1 MRDEHPAGKAG
12 RQHMNEP
19 YSQWHAQN
27 SATDPPLAS
36 RYRSADPIRWN
47 GSMVYPM
54 YTERFG
60 HITTLLSMTLL
71 SAAPPTGLRGHGM
84 GLSVIGGYIDLEGRK
99 LEGIDVWSD
108 ALARGTTVTLTPTGP
123 DALFTLTPV
132 WVDRSGVQRSWMGNY
147 GILVEDTPDGRI
159 ALWCSVGEGPPNFA
173 NLVVGLGTT
182 AAPVIETPKEPVA
195 ETITKTETPAAA
207 TRRSVPYPN
216 GTPAGYA
223 ATPSSATAAR
233 KSTAAPAQDAL
244 EYAATNRHSPTAVPR
259 SPESTAATADSV
271 GDLGGQLSSAERGAE
286 TGYRGALYDLGVA
299 MFGRGEEDQA
309 CGLWAQAAQAGH
321 PGAGYDLGVVLF
333 RRGDLVAAEGWW
345 RTAAELRDLRAMAGL
360 AELLDR
366 RGDHA
371 EARMW
376 RARAADERAAEAGQ
390 PVGPC

>member
-1 MRDEHPAGKAG
+1 
-12 RQHMNEP
+12 MNEP

-27 SATDPPLAS
+27 SATDPPLAA

-60 HITTLLSMTLL
+60 HATTLLSMTLL
-71 SAAPPTGLRGHGM
+71 SAAPPAGLRGHGM
-84 GLSVIGGYIDLEGRK
+84 GLSVIDGYIDLEGRK
-99 LEGIDVWSD
+99 LEGIDLWSD
-108 ALARGTTVTLTPTGP
+108 ALARGTTVTLVPTGP

-182 AAPVIETPKEPVA
+182 AAPVVETPKEPVA
-195 ETITKTETPAAA
+195 ETITNTEMPTAVTPS
-207 TRRSVPYPN
+207 SVPYPN

-223 ATPSSATAAR
+223 ATSSSATTTPR
-233 KSTAAPAQDAL
+233 RTIAAPAHVEDM
-244 EYAATNRHSPTAVPR
+244 ENTATNRHSPTAVPET
-259 SPESTAATADSV
+259 PGSTVATADPL
-271 GDLGGQLSSAERGAE
+271 GDSDERRLPTERGAE

-345 RTAAELRDLRAMAGL
+345 RTSAELRDLRAMAGL

-376 RARAADERAAEAGQ
+376 RARAAEERAAEAGQ
-390 PVGPC
+390 AVGPY

>member
-1 MRDEHPAGKAG
+1 
-12 RQHMNEP
+12 MNEP

-60 HITTLLSMTLL
+60 HTTTLLSMTLL
-71 SAAPPTGLRGHGM
+71 SAAPPAGLRGHGM
-84 GLSVIGGYIDLEGRK
+84 GLSVLGGYIDLEGRK

-123 DALFTLTPV
+123 DAVFTLTPV
-132 WVDRSGVQRSWMGNY
+132 WVDQSGVQRSWMGNY

-173 NLVVGLGTT
+173 NLVVGLGTA
-182 AAPVIETPKEPVA
+182 AAPVIETPKETVA
-195 ETITKTETPAAA
+195 DTITNTEMSTAG
-207 TRRSVPYPN
+207 TTGSVPYPN

-223 ATPSSATAAR
+223 ATSPSETTVPPKSNAA
-233 KSTAAPAQDAL
+233 L
-244 EYAATNRHSPTAVPR
+244 RHSPKTIAE
-259 SPESTAATADSV
+259 SPAPAAADPI
-271 GDLGGQLSSAERGAE
+271 GDLGARPSQAERGAE

-309 CGLWAQAAQAGH
+309 CELWAQAAQAGH
-321 PGAGYDLGVVLF
+321 SGAGYDLGVVLF

-345 RTAAELRDLRAMAGL
+345 RTSAELRDLRAMAGL

-390 PVGPC
+390 SVGPY